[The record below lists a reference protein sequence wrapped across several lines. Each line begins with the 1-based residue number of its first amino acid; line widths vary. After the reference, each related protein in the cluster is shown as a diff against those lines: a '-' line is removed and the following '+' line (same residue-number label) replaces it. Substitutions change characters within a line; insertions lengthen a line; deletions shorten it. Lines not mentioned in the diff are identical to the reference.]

1 MDVYEKAHVHCHGAV
16 DHVVVLNHEQRQ
28 KGRLK
33 VMTTGGH
40 EVRLFLERGK
50 SLQPGELLK
59 TECGQVIQIDAA
71 DEEVMVATCEDWRTF
86 SRACYH
92 LGNRHVKI
100 QVGERLLKITPDYVL
115 QEMLEQLGL
124 TVKTINDVFVPES
137 GAYTAGSDAV
147 SSQGNGHHHH

>member
-1 MDVYEKAHVHCHGAV
+1 VEVYEKAHSHCHGAV
-16 DHVVVLNHEQRQ
+16 DDVVVLNHEQRQ

-33 VMTTGGH
+33 ATTAGGH
-40 EVRLFLERGK
+40 EIRLFLERGRT
-50 SLQPGELLK
+50 LFPGEFLK
-59 TECGQVIQIDAA
+59 TECGRVIQIDAA
-71 DEEVMVATCEDWRTF
+71 EEEVMVATCDDWRTF

-137 GAYTAGSDAV
+137 GAYNTGAHSK
-147 SSQGNGHHHH
+147 GHHHH